1 MAMSRNSQTQI
12 KFSQLRALVAVANLS
27 NFGEAALQLGVS
39 QSAVSHAIATLET
52 DLGVQLF
59 LRGRHGAQLTP
70 VGERIVSRAQQIMH
84 LVTDIEEE
92 ANLVR
97 GLQGGSVRIASF
109 RSVATHI
116 LPNAIAQFR
125 QRFPAIAI
133 SVAEYDDSPSVEED
147 LRKGR
152 ADIGF
157 THLPTSDEF
166 ETWELLQDEYVVLF
180 PPGVELQLPLR
191 WEQLQTYPLVMAL
204 DGCSC
209 DQQVYAHCL
218 KFDTSL
224 HIAYQF
230 KTDST
235 IVNMVAQGLG
245 ATIIPRLAAEP
256 IPPGLQ
262 VFSLP
267 VPLFRIIGMAML
279 ANSLQ
284 TPAVFAFLDLLKDK
298 IFRG

>member
-12 KFSQLRALVAVANLS
+12 KFSQLRALLAVANLS

-84 LVTDIEEE
+84 LVTDIGEE

-97 GLQGGSVRIASF
+97 GLQGGAVRIASF

-180 PPGVELQLPLR
+180 PPALSYNFPSVGNNSRPTRWSWLWMGV
-191 WEQLQTYPLVMAL
+191 A
-204 DGCSC
+204 
-209 DQQVYAHCL
+209 
-218 KFDTSL
+218 
-224 HIAYQF
+224 
-230 KTDST
+230 
-235 IVNMVAQGLG
+235 
-245 ATIIPRLAAEP
+245 ATNRFMPTA
-256 IPPGLQ
+256 
-262 VFSLP
+262 
-267 VPLFRIIGMAML
+267 
-279 ANSLQ
+279 
-284 TPAVFAFLDLLKDK
+284 
-298 IFRG
+298 